1 MKDRIRTIMESHHMN
16 QQVFANYIGIAAGSL
31 SSIFKDRTRPTLNT
45 VEAIRK
51 AFPEVNMNWLL
62 FGEGEMISSEGA
74 APETTHSGLDFQ
86 SATPTVHDEGAL
98 DFDAPTFDSSEP
110 VKSQQSIRRPIDNV
124 PYQPGRQSDS
134 NVTGVSV
141 KNVDKPKR
149 AITEIRVFY
158 DDQTWES
165 FVPKK

>member
-1 MKDRIRTIMESHHMN
+1 MESHHMN

-51 AFPEVNMNWLL
+51 AFPEVSMNWLL
-62 FGEGEMISSEGA
+62 FGEGEMISNEGA
-74 APETTHSGLDFQ
+74 APDSSHEGMGFNSGDSSLQ
-86 SATPTVHDEGAL
+86 DEGL
-98 DFDAPTFDSSEP
+98 LNFDAPSFDTSET
-110 VKSQQSIRRPIDNV
+110 VKSQQPIRRVIDNGG
-124 PYQPGRQSDS
+124 YQPGRPIDS
-134 NVTGVSV
+134 NIMGISA
-141 KNVDKPKR
+141 KNIDKPKR
-149 AITEIRVFY
+149 AITEIRVYF